1 MLKIEDL
8 YVEIDGQ
15 EIVKGLDLEVGK
27 GEIHAIMGPNGS
39 GKSTLANVLMGHPR
53 YEVTEGS
60 ITFQGEDVFELEPDE
75 RAKLGMFLAF
85 QYPSEVPGVSVANFL
100 RTAVNSVRED
110 ELSPMEMYRLLQEK
124 MSIMQMD
131 PRFAER
137 YLNEGFSGG
146 EKKRNEILQML
157 MLDPKLAIMDETDSG
172 LDIDALQVVAKGVNE
187 MKGPEFSA
195 VIITHYQ
202 RILRYIEPDRVHV
215 MLDGRLVT
223 SGGKELADDLEGK
236 GRENAGRQDYTGAR
250 PRRVQVR
257 FPRSGGVLLQDPEEG
272 YRPGDRGHDL
282 QAQERA
288 GVDARVPAE
297 GAGVVPREAD
307 PDLGRRP
314 LRDGLR
320 RHLLLHKAHGEPGP
334 LLGRCARRH
343 KEHLREARH
352 PAGREGE
359 PGRRRGAV
367 RVRGRLPLPEEGARR
382 AGRHLP
388 GYGLWTARARGHRRG
403 VLRYHHPAG
412 RQQVRGAELR
422 RVVGRLVRVHPASG
436 VLPHQRGE
444 HGPVRADA
452 HHRRRGFLRALHRG
466 LHGTDVYHELAALG
480 GSRVDR

>member
-1 MLKIEDL
+1 MLKIENL
-8 YVEIDGQ
+8 QVEIDGQ
-15 EIVKGLDLEVGK
+15 EIVKGLDLEVFK

-53 YEVTEGS
+53 YEVTGGS

-100 RTAVNSVRED
+100 RTAVNSVREE

-131 PRFAER
+131 PKFAER

-223 SGGKELADDLEGK
+223 SGGKELADDLEEK
-236 GRENAGRQDYTGAR
+236 GYDWVRQE
-250 PRRVQVR
+250 
-257 FPRSGGVLLQDPEEG
+257 F
-272 YRPGDRGHDL
+272 
-282 QAQERA
+282 
-288 GVDARVPAE
+288 
-297 GAGVVPREAD
+297 GAGA
-307 PDLGRRP
+307 
-314 LRDGLR
+314 
-320 RHLLLHKAHGEPGP
+320 
-334 LLGRCARRH
+334 
-343 KEHLREARH
+343 
-352 PAGREGE
+352 
-359 PGRRRGAV
+359 
-367 RVRGRLPLPEEGARR
+367 
-382 AGRHLP
+382 
-388 GYGLWTARARGHRRG
+388 
-403 VLRYHHPAG
+403 
-412 RQQVRGAELR
+412 Q
-422 RVVGRLVRVHPASG
+422 S
-436 VLPHQRGE
+436 
-444 HGPVRADA
+444 
-452 HHRRRGFLRALHRG
+452 
-466 LHGTDVYHELAALG
+466 
-480 GSRVDR
+480 